1 MVYFFRWLKS
11 YKSAV
16 LPWKS
21 ILFSAN
27 FHKTHLPWL
36 LWIFW
41 LNLLTSQVDQFS
53 RHLAAVSAVFSFF
66 CWLKYYNY
74 AVLPW
79 KIILLSDS
87 FHGKQLPWVTWIFC
101 LKLLGSQL
109 GKFSWHLAAW
119 VSCFFCWLKSYNCRI
134 AVKNHTFLSKFL
146 LHPAAVSTVDFG
158 LKLLT
163 THVGLFSRH
172 LAAVSAVVFFCW
184 LKSYSCTV
192 LPWKS
197 VLFYEN
203 FMAHSCP

>member
-1 MVYFFRWLKS
+1 M
-11 YKSAV
+11 
-16 LPWKS
+16 
-21 ILFSAN
+21 
-27 FHKTHLPWL
+27 
-36 LWIFW
+36 
-41 LNLLTSQVDQFS
+41 
-53 RHLAAVSAVFSFF
+53 SAVFSFF

-134 AVKNHTFLSKFL
+134 AVKNHNFPSKFL
-146 LHPAAVSTVDFG
+146 LHPAAVSNEDFW

-163 THVGLFSRH
+163 TQVGLFSRH
-172 LAAVSAVVFFCW
+172 IAAVSAVVFFCW
-184 LKSYSCTV
+184 LKSYSCAV

-197 VLFYEN
+197 VLFSEN
-203 FMAHSCP
+203 FHGTQLHLVPWNFWLKLLTCRFGQFSRYLAVVSVVDFFAD